1 MEQNQVFNYVDSLQS
16 AAQKQY
22 FSNIHDTAIL
32 QTGRRAFIYP
42 LDKKL
47 TKTDVY
53 NNTLNRVYLPH
64 FELRALYKTN
74 AFVPNLSLDGMYQE
88 KEENM
93 EFVFNFERM
102 VNTIRDLKDS
112 VSGTFKIR
120 NVSKEELLIEIRNG
134 IFKATTPLGVVIF
147 EEKLEDYSSI
157 RLLIDKISEQTD
169 FVRIEYD
176 GNSEPASSINSF
188 HVILNKG
195 NIFNIN
201 VDNSIYKNIS
211 DVIEA
216 GFIIITDRARVYSVV
231 SAVPENDS
239 YGNEYIGWK
248 CMGKLENLTVV
259 DTLPNDA
266 KQLIQKLTYG
276 LSKVNME

>member
-93 EFVFNFERM
+93 EFIFNFERM

-112 VSGTFKIR
+112 ISGTFKIR
-120 NVSKEELLIEIRNG
+120 NVSKEEMLIEISNG
-134 IFKATTPLGVVIF
+134 VFKATTPLGVVIF
-147 EEKLEDYSSI
+147 SEKLEDYSSV
-157 RLLIDKISEQTD
+157 RLLIDSISEQTD
-169 FVRIEYD
+169 FIRLEYD
-176 GNSEPASSINSF
+176 GNSEPASSINNF
-188 HVILNKG
+188 HTILKKG
-195 NIFNIN
+195 NTFEVN

-216 GFIIITDRARVYSVV
+216 GFVIITDRARVYSVV

-248 CMGKLENLTVV
+248 CMGKLENLAVV

-266 KQLIQKLTYG
+266 KQLVQKLTYG
-276 LSKVNME
+276 LSKIKME

>member
-120 NVSKEELLIEIRNG
+120 NVSKEELLIEISNG

-176 GNSEPASSINSF
+176 GNSEPATSINSF

-211 DVIEA
+211 DVIED
-216 GFIIITDRARVYSVV
+216 GFVIITDRARVYSVV

-248 CMGKLENLTVV
+248 CMGKLENLTIV

-266 KQLIQKLTYG
+266 KQLVQKLTYG

>member
-42 LDKKL
+42 LDKNL
-47 TKTDVY
+47 TKTDIY

-74 AFVPNLSLDGMYQE
+74 AFIPNLSLDGMYQE
-88 KEENM
+88 REENM

-112 VSGTFKIR
+112 VSGTFKIK
-120 NVSKEELLIEIRNG
+120 NVSKDELLIEISNG
-134 IFKATTPLGVVIF
+134 EFKATTPLGVVIF
-147 EEKLEDYSSI
+147 KEKLEEYSSI
-157 RLLIDKISEQTD
+157 KLLIDKIKDQTD

-176 GNSEPASSINSF
+176 GNSEPATSINNF
-188 HVILNKG
+188 HVVLNRG
-195 NIFNIN
+195 NTFNIN

-216 GFIIITDRARVYSVV
+216 GFVIITDRARVYSVV

-266 KQLIQKLTYG
+266 KQLVQKLTYG

>member
-1 MEQNQVFNYVDSLQS
+1 MEQNQVFNYIDSLQS

-42 LDKKL
+42 LDKNL
-47 TKTDVY
+47 TKTDIY

-112 VSGTFKIR
+112 VS
-120 NVSKEELLIEIRNG
+120 
-134 IFKATTPLGVVIF
+134 
-147 EEKLEDYSSI
+147 D
-157 RLLIDKISEQTD
+157 RLLINEQNYNLD
-169 FVRIEYD
+169 
-176 GNSEPASSINSF
+176 
-188 HVILNKG
+188 
-195 NIFNIN
+195 
-201 VDNSIYKNIS
+201 
-211 DVIEA
+211 
-216 GFIIITDRARVYSVV
+216 
-231 SAVPENDS
+231 DS
-239 YGNEYIGWK
+239 YIDYVHFFPSVKPWK
-248 CMGKLENLTVV
+248 PYT
-259 DTLPNDA
+259 
-266 KQLIQKLTYG
+266 
-276 LSKVNME
+276 

>member
-1 MEQNQVFNYVDSLQS
+1 
-16 AAQKQY
+16 
-22 FSNIHDTAIL
+22 
-32 QTGRRAFIYP
+32 
-42 LDKKL
+42 
-47 TKTDVY
+47 
-53 NNTLNRVYLPH
+53 
-64 FELRALYKTN
+64 
-74 AFVPNLSLDGMYQE
+74 
-88 KEENM
+88 
-93 EFVFNFERM
+93 M
-102 VNTIRDLKDS
+102 VNTIKDVRDR

-120 NVSKEELLIEIRNG
+120 NVSKEELLIEISNG

-231 SAVPENDS
+231 STVPENDS

-266 KQLIQKLTYG
+266 KQLVQKLTYG

>member
-1 MEQNQVFNYVDSLQS
+1 MEQNQVFNYVDSLQT

-47 TKTDVY
+47 TKTDIY

-93 EFVFNFERM
+93 EFIFNFERM

-112 VSGTFKIR
+112 ISGTFKIR
-120 NVSKEELLIEIRNG
+120 NVSKEEMLIEISNG
-134 IFKATTPLGVVIF
+134 MFKATTPLGVVIF
-147 EEKLEDYSSI
+147 NEKLEDYSSV
-157 RLLIDKISEQTD
+157 RLLIDSISEQTD
-169 FVRIEYD
+169 FIRLEYD
-176 GNSEPASSINSF
+176 GNSEPASSINNF
-188 HVILNKG
+188 HTILKKG
-195 NIFNIN
+195 NTFEVN

-216 GFIIITDRARVYSVV
+216 GFVIITDRARVYSVV

-248 CMGKLENLTVV
+248 CMGKLENLAVV

-266 KQLIQKLTYG
+266 KQLVQKLTYG
-276 LSKVNME
+276 LSKINME

>member
-47 TKTDVY
+47 TKTDIY

-93 EFVFNFERM
+93 EFIFNFERM

-112 VSGTFKIR
+112 ISGTFKIR
-120 NVSKEELLIEIRNG
+120 NVSKEEMLIEISNG
-134 IFKATTPLGVVIF
+134 VFKATTPLGVVIF
-147 EEKLEDYSSI
+147 SEKLEDYSSV
-157 RLLIDKISEQTD
+157 RLLIDSISEQTD
-169 FVRIEYD
+169 FIRLEYD
-176 GNSEPASSINSF
+176 GNSEPASSINNF
-188 HVILNKG
+188 HTILKKG
-195 NIFNIN
+195 NTFEVN

-216 GFIIITDRARVYSVV
+216 GFVIITDRARVYSVV

-248 CMGKLENLTVV
+248 CMGKLENLAVV

-266 KQLIQKLTYG
+266 KQLVQKLTYG
-276 LSKVNME
+276 LSKINME

>member
-74 AFVPNLSLDGMYQE
+74 TFIPNLSLDGMYQE

-120 NVSKEELLIEIRNG
+120 NVSKEELLIEISNG
-134 IFKATTPLGVVIF
+134 IFKAATPLGVVIF

-195 NIFNIN
+195 NTFNIN

-266 KQLIQKLTYG
+266 KQLVQKLTYG

>member
-74 AFVPNLSLDGMYQE
+74 VFVPNLSLDGMYQE

-120 NVSKEELLIEIRNG
+120 NISKEELLIEISNG

-176 GNSEPASSINSF
+176 GNSEPATSINSF

-216 GFIIITDRARVYSVV
+216 GFVIITDRARVYSVV

-248 CMGKLENLTVV
+248 CMGKLENLTIV

-266 KQLIQKLTYG
+266 KQLVQKLTYG

>member
-1 MEQNQVFNYVDSLQS
+1 MTETVYNYVDSLQS

-22 FSNIHDTAIL
+22 FSNIHDTAIQ
-32 QTGRRAFIYP
+32 QTGRKAFIFP
-42 LDKKL
+42 LDK
-47 TKTDVY
+47 TRTEQNIY
-53 NNTLNRVYLPH
+53 NDTLNRMYLPY

-74 AFVPNLSLDGMYQE
+74 AFVPNLSLDGIYQE

-112 VSGTFKIR
+112 ISGVFYIKNISKDSALVEIKEGKISAKTMFGVS
-120 NVSKEELLIEIRNG
+120 L
-134 IFKATTPLGVVIF
+134 F
-147 EEKLEDYSSI
+147 EEKLSDYSSVE
-157 RLLIDKISEQTD
+157 LLIDKINQETNC
-169 FVRIEYD
+169 FKIEYK
-176 GNSEPASSINSF
+176 GHTEPADGLNNF
-188 HVILNKG
+188 HTVLKPG
-195 NIFNIN
+195 RVFELN
-201 VDNSIYKNIS
+201 VDSNTYKNIT

-216 GFIIITDRARVYSVV
+216 GFVIITDRARVYSVV

-248 CMGKLENLTVV
+248 CLGKLENLAIV

-266 KQLIQKLTYG
+266 KQLIQKLRYG

>member
-1 MEQNQVFNYVDSLQS
+1 
-16 AAQKQY
+16 
-22 FSNIHDTAIL
+22 
-32 QTGRRAFIYP
+32 
-42 LDKKL
+42 
-47 TKTDVY
+47 
-53 NNTLNRVYLPH
+53 
-64 FELRALYKTN
+64 
-74 AFVPNLSLDGMYQE
+74 MYQE

-102 VNTIRDLKDS
+102 VNTMRDLKDS

-120 NVSKEELLIEIRNG
+120 NVSKEELLIEISNG

-147 EEKLEDYSSI
+147 NEKLEDYSSI

-176 GNSEPASSINSF
+176 GNSEPATSINSF
-188 HVILNKG
+188 HVILNRG

-216 GFIIITDRARVYSVV
+216 GFVIITDRARVYSVV

-266 KQLIQKLTYG
+266 KQLVQKLTYG